1 MDKKRGDFMNYV
13 PERGDIVWLDFDPQ
27 AGHEQAG
34 KRPAFVLSPAAYNR
48 KVGLALLCPV
58 TNKIKG
64 YPFEVNVPD
73 GLKITG
79 TVLSD
84 QIKSLDWNARNATFI
99 CKLPEE
105 IIEKVLA
112 KATTLLR

>member
-1 MDKKRGDFMNYV
+1 MSYV
-13 PERGDIVWLDFDPQ
+13 PERGDVIWLNFDPQ

-34 KRPAFVLSPAAYNR
+34 KRPAFVLSPATYNR

-64 YPFEVNVPD
+64 YPFEVNIPE

-84 QIKSLDWNARNATFI
+84 QIKSLDWKARNATFI
-99 CKLPEE
+99 CKMPEE
-105 IIEKVLA
+105 IIEQVLT
-112 KATTLLR
+112 KSLTLLR

>member
-1 MDKKRGDFMNYV
+1 MSYV
-13 PERGDIVWLDFDPQ
+13 PERGDVVWLNFDPK

-34 KRPAFVLSPAAYNR
+34 KRPAFVLSPATYNR
-48 KVGLALLCPV
+48 KVGLALFCPV

-64 YPFEVNVPD
+64 YPFEVDVPE
-73 GLKITG
+73 GLKISG

-84 QIKSLDWNARNATFI
+84 QIKSSDWKAWNATFI

-105 IIEKVLA
+105 IIKQVLK
-112 KATTLLR
+112 KAVTLLR

>member
-1 MDKKRGDFMNYV
+1 MSYV
-13 PERGDIVWLDFDPQ
+13 PERGDVVWLNFDPQ

-34 KRPAFVLSPAAYNR
+34 KRPAFVLSPASYNR
-48 KVGLALLCPV
+48 KVTLALLCPI

-64 YPFEVNVPD
+64 YPFEVNVPE

-84 QIKSLDWNARNATFI
+84 QIKSLDWKARNATFI

-105 IIEKVLA
+105 IIEQIVN
-112 KATTLLR
+112 KALTLLR